1 MSFVVC
7 VALKDCAYVLGDTQ
21 ININSKAAVETAIKV
36 FPVNKNV
43 LVGGTG
49 DYVRLLDFL
58 SYVTFNRKEFKNMS
72 FYDVVNYI
80 EEKFRDVEDNS
91 FVVAGITTDGISVK
105 AIGKEGDKNA
115 VTVGDMPFVKVLMP
129 PGIKEEECK
138 KYITSTVN
146 MESQM
151 VNCIKGIS
159 KISNTVNDKICGF
172 KISDKGINVLT
183 HNIRYEDITIRI
195 DDLY

>member
-7 VALKDCAYVLGDTQ
+7 VALNDCAYVLGDTQ
-21 ININSKAAVETAIKV
+21 INIDSKAAEETAIKV
-36 FPVNKNV
+36 FPVNNKV

-58 SYVTFNRKEFKNMS
+58 SYVTFDRKEFKNMS

-80 EEKFRDVEDNS
+80 EEQFHDAEDNS
-91 FVVAGITTDGISVK
+91 FVVAGITPDGISVK

-129 PGIKEEECK
+129 PGIKEEECMR
-138 KYITSTVN
+138 YITSDVN
-146 MESQM
+146 IECQM
-151 VNCIKGIS
+151 VNCIKEIS
-159 KISNTVNDKICGF
+159 KISDSVNDKICGF
-172 KISDKGINVLT
+172 KISNKGINVLT
-183 HNIRYEDITIRI
+183 YNISYEDITIRI
-195 DDLY
+195 GDLY

>member
-21 ININSKAAVETAIKV
+21 INIDSKAAEETAIKV
-36 FPVNKNV
+36 FPVNNKV

-49 DYVRLLDFL
+49 DYVRLLNFL

-80 EEKFRDVEDNS
+80 EEQFHDAEDNS
-91 FVVAGITTDGISVK
+91 FVVAGITSDGISVK

-115 VTVGDMPFVKVLMP
+115 SIANDMPFVKVLMP
-129 PGIKEEECK
+129 PGIKEEECR

-146 MESQM
+146 IERQM
-151 VNCIKGIS
+151 VNCIKEIS
-159 KISNTVNDKICGF
+159 RISDTVNDKICGF
-172 KISDKGINVLT
+172 NISNKGINVLT